1 MAGNLYLTNYELR
14 TLIRALGATEK
25 QFRTLG
31 VEEFYD
37 SLLVKLTK
45 TLKARRKKRA
55 EEEEY
60 L

>member
-31 VEEFYD
+31 VEDFYD

-45 TLKARRKKRA
+45 TLKARRRRKT
-55 EEEEY
+55 EEEGY
-60 L
+60 